1 MVYLLELSKHLT
13 LFFLNHLFYAYDSD
27 GTAYVVQ
34 VQEHQI
40 LMTDN
45 RE

>member
-34 VQEHQI
+34 EHQI